1 MRERSLRAPLRRSHL
16 FFGTVFTF
24 SLGASFDDSKEEPCV
39 EREGAGSKS
48 KSMPIARVICRSLTL
63 VITLAGC
70 ASTTA
75 EPAKAPTS
83 EPSAAAKAPAAG
95 AKSAKPAEKT
105 AAATPAASEEPDP
118 RADGLRKASRPP
130 AELITGPNLVYV
142 FNFKESEVGQE
153 AQSHC
158 SEQNSDPGALGA
170 CLTKARGKVPVEL
183 IRFIKE
189 PSGELWWVTYNR
201 YKGNLLKWHRVQFQ
215 PGQETADRIT
225 LNLIGEDKG
234 IAPMAR
240 VPHHLEIELPNDY
253 SIVVKDPEHGD
264 MMYDAKIGTM
274 ED

>member
-1 MRERSLRAPLRRSHL
+1 M
-16 FFGTVFTF
+16 FI
-24 SLGASFDDSKEEPCV
+24 D
-39 EREGAGSKS
+39 
-48 KSMPIARVICRSLTL
+48 ARVITRSLTL
-63 VITLAGC
+63 AITLAGC
-70 ASTTA
+70 ASTSA
-75 EPAKAPTS
+75 APPKAPTS
-83 EPSAAAKAPAAG
+83 EPTASAAKAPAE
-95 AKSAKPAEKT
+95 AKQAPAEH
-105 AAATPAASEEPDP
+105 ASSTPAASEEPDP

-153 AQSHC
+153 AQSRC
-158 SEQNSDPGALGA
+158 TEQNADPGALGA

-215 PGQETADRIT
+215 PGEESSDKIT
-225 LNLIGEDKG
+225 LNLIGDDKG

-240 VPHHLEIELPNDY
+240 VPRHLQIELPNDY

-274 ED
+274 DD

>member
-1 MRERSLRAPLRRSHL
+1 M
-16 FFGTVFTF
+16 
-24 SLGASFDDSKEEPCV
+24 SFDDSKEEFWI
-39 EREGAGSKS
+39 EREDPEPKS
-48 KSMPIARVICRSLTL
+48 KSMPIARVITRSLTL
-63 VITLAGC
+63 AITLAGC

-75 EPAKAPTS
+75 APPKEPTS
-83 EPSAAAKAPAAG
+83 EPTATSTKAPASEKTAE
-95 AKSAKPAEKT
+95 KPPEKT
-105 AAATPAASEEPDP
+105 AAATPAASEERDP

-153 AQSHC
+153 AQTQCAEKSD
-158 SEQNSDPGALGA
+158 DPGALGA
-170 CLTKARGKVPVEL
+170 CLSKARGKVPVEL

-215 PGQETADRIT
+215 PGTETSDRIT

-253 SIVVKDPEHGD
+253 SIVVKDPEHGA

-274 ED
+274 DD